1 MLKDEKR
8 TMDRRYMVGAFLTRV
23 ICDGHVWD
31 VHRCGLRSW
40 LLFIPIVGADASGQ
54 GGFAQPEH
62 IPIARRLLRP
72 EIARVL
78 PA

>member
-1 MLKDEKR
+1 MKDAKL
-8 TMDRRYMVGAFLTRV
+8 TMDRKYMVGAYLTRV
-23 ICDGHVWD
+23 VCDGRVWD
-31 VHRCGLRSW
+31 VHRCGVRSW
-40 LLFIPIVGADASGQ
+40 LLFIPIIGADANGQ

-62 IPIARRLLRP
+62 IPIRLKELRS